1 MLQKKLA
8 MQQYP
13 SQQTFMGAG
22 ASAGQGGYANTQATT
37 MAQSKPIGATGGPLP
52 TNLNGFQVSQPGPI
66 GAGLLPP

>member
-1 MLQKKLA
+1 
-8 MQQYP
+8 
-13 SQQTFMGAG
+13 MGAG